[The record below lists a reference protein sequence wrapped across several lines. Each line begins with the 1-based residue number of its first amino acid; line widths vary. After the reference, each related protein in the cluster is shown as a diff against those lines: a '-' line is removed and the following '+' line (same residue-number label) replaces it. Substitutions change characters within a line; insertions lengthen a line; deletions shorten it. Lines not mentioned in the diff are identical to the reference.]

1 MLTRKRL
8 RQKSRAHAGQR
19 LSDRYGLHIDRF
31 DYADLCRRVQEDDVL
46 ARIRLTCSRSLV
58 LIDFKGQELM
68 LIFSNTREDIIT
80 FLPPDDHKRVL
91 LEAVRRK
98 P

>member
-8 RQKSRAHAGQR
+8 HQKSRAHAGQR
-19 LSDRYGLHIDRF
+19 LADRYGLHIDRF
-31 DYADLCRRVQEDDVL
+31 DYDALCRRVSEDNVL

-58 LIDFKGQELM
+58 LIDYKGQELM
-68 LIFSNTREDIIT
+68 LIFSNSREDIIT
-80 FLPPDDHKRVL
+80 FLPPDDPKRAM
-91 LEAVRRK
+91 LEAVRRH